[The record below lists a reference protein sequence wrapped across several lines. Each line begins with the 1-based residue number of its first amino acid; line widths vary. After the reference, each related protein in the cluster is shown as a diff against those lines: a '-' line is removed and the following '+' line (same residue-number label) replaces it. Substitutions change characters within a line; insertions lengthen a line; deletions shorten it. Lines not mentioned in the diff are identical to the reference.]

1 MDMEAQDK
9 SLAIEE
15 MVTQLAKSH
24 VVNDAEV
31 FKEAILNREAQTST
45 GLGDGIAMPHAKTD
59 AVTEP
64 AILFAKS
71 NQGVEYEAL
80 DGQPVYLF
88 FMIAVPDGT
97 NDTHLQ
103 TLAALSKLLIDERFV
118 EQLKQVTT
126 HDEVHALFA
135 QKETDERAEKESNE
149 KTIDNTDKPFVVAVT
164 ACPTGIAHTY
174 MAEDALKKQA
184 TEMNVDIRVET
195 NGSDGAK
202 NVLTKEEI
210 KQATGVILAA
220 DTNVEMARFDQK
232 PVLQRPVSEGI
243 NKSKELITKAIH
255 QDAPI
260 YHAQAE
266 DHSANQETEATGSI
280 WRKIYKDLMNGV
292 SYMLP
297 FVVGGGIL
305 MAFSFLIEGVL
316 GEESELFIFFNTVG
330 ENAFN
335 FLIPILAGFIAM
347 SIADRPGLMPGL
359 VGGLMAVN
367 SDAGFLGGLV
377 AGFLAGYLVLFVKR
391 MLRNIPKSLEG
402 LKSILLYPII
412 GLFLIGL
419 LMYVVIGPVFS
430 TINSAMMTYLENLG
444 TGNAVLIGI
453 LLAGMMAID
462 MGGPFNKA
470 AYTFSIGIFSD
481 TGDGSMMAAV
491 MAGGMLPPIAIA
503 LATTFFRNK
512 FTEEEKQSGITN
524 YAMGVSFIT
533 EGAIP
538 FAAADPV
545 RVIGS
550 SIFGA
555 AIAGGLTQLWSSA
568 IPAPHGGIFVL
579 ALADHP
585 LLFLLA
591 LSIGSVIS
599 AVILGLWKKPVS

>member
-1 MDMEAQDK
+1 
-9 SLAIEE
+9 
-15 MVTQLAKSH
+15 
-24 VVNDAEV
+24 
-31 FKEAILNREAQTST
+31 
-45 GLGDGIAMPHAKTD
+45 
-59 AVTEP
+59 
-64 AILFAKS
+64 
-71 NQGVEYEAL
+71 
-80 DGQPVYLF
+80 
-88 FMIAVPDGT
+88 
-97 NDTHLQ
+97 
-103 TLAALSKLLIDERFV
+103 
-118 EQLKQVTT
+118 
-126 HDEVHALFA
+126 
-135 QKETDERAEKESNE
+135 
-149 KTIDNTDKPFVVAVT
+149 
-164 ACPTGIAHTY
+164 
-174 MAEDALKKQA
+174 QA

-232 PVLQRPVSEGI
+232 PVLQRTVSEGI

-419 LMYVVIGPVFS
+419 LPYGVLGPGLS
-430 TINSAMMTYLENLG
+430 TTNAAMMTYLDSPG
-444 TGNAVLIGI
+444 TGRAVFIGV
-453 LLAGMMAID
+453 LLAGMMASD

-470 AYTFSIGIFSD
+470 AYTSSIGIFPD

>member
-1 MDMEAQDK
+1 
-9 SLAIEE
+9 
-15 MVTQLAKSH
+15 
-24 VVNDAEV
+24 
-31 FKEAILNREAQTST
+31 
-45 GLGDGIAMPHAKTD
+45 
-59 AVTEP
+59 
-64 AILFAKS
+64 
-71 NQGVEYEAL
+71 
-80 DGQPVYLF
+80 
-88 FMIAVPDGT
+88 
-97 NDTHLQ
+97 
-103 TLAALSKLLIDERFV
+103 
-118 EQLKQVTT
+118 
-126 HDEVHALFA
+126 
-135 QKETDERAEKESNE
+135 
-149 KTIDNTDKPFVVAVT
+149 
-164 ACPTGIAHTY
+164 
-174 MAEDALKKQA
+174 
-184 TEMNVDIRVET
+184 
-195 NGSDGAK
+195 
-202 NVLTKEEI
+202 
-210 KQATGVILAA
+210 
-220 DTNVEMARFDQK
+220 
-232 PVLQRPVSEGI
+232 
-243 NKSKELITKAIH
+243 
-255 QDAPI
+255 
-260 YHAQAE
+260 
-266 DHSANQETEATGSI
+266 
-280 WRKIYKDLMNGV
+280 
-292 SYMLP
+292 
-297 FVVGGGIL
+297 
-305 MAFSFLIEGVL
+305 
-316 GEESELFIFFNTVG
+316 NTVG

-377 AGFLAGYLVLFVKR
+377 AGFLAGYLVLFAKR
-391 MLRNIPKSLEG
+391 MLLNIPKSLEG

-412 GLFLIGL
+412 GIFLMGL

-462 MGGPFNKA
+462 MGGPFNKS
-470 AYTFSIGIFSD
+470 AYTCSIGIVSD
-481 TGDGSMMAAV
+481 TGAV
-491 MAGGMLPPIAIA
+491 SVMSAVIAGGVLPLIEIA

-591 LSIGSVIS
+591 LSIGSIIS
-599 AVILGLWKKPVS
+599 AVTLGLWKKPVN

>member
-1 MDMEAQDK
+1 ERVNDLKITDLLKKEFMIMDMEAQDK

-220 DTNVEMARFDQK
+220 DTNVEMARFDKK

-260 YHAQAE
+260 YHAQAQ

-280 WRKIYKDLMNGV
+280 WRNIYKDLMSGV

-402 LKSILLYPII
+402 LKSILLYPI
-412 GLFLIGL
+412 
-419 LMYVVIGPVFS
+419 
-430 TINSAMMTYLENLG
+430 
-444 TGNAVLIGI
+444 
-453 LLAGMMAID
+453 
-462 MGGPFNKA
+462 
-470 AYTFSIGIFSD
+470 
-481 TGDGSMMAAV
+481 
-491 MAGGMLPPIAIA
+491 
-503 LATTFFRNK
+503 
-512 FTEEEKQSGITN
+512 
-524 YAMGVSFIT
+524 
-533 EGAIP
+533 
-538 FAAADPV
+538 
-545 RVIGS
+545 
-550 SIFGA
+550 
-555 AIAGGLTQLWSSA
+555 
-568 IPAPHGGIFVL
+568 
-579 ALADHP
+579 
-585 LLFLLA
+585 
-591 LSIGSVIS
+591 
-599 AVILGLWKKPVS
+599 